1 MSGVSGRINQMPDLL
16 LLLQN
21 VSPFTQNLPAPFP
34 LSAGLTVPESALPVG
49 LLCPA
54 PQPRLWARI
63 TPLSPFRELTTWVL
77 VFSSPSSADVQF
89 HEARTLLQLVTC
101 ATPWKTLETIS
112 PIGE

>member
-1 MSGVSGRINQMPDLL
+1 MPDLL

-21 VSPFTQNLPAPFP
+21 VSPPHPESASPFP
-34 LSAGLTVPESALPVG
+34 TLFAGPTVPESALPVV

-89 HEARTLLQLVTC
+89 HEARTL
-101 ATPWKTLETIS
+101 S
-112 PIGE
+112 PACDMSYPMENTRNYFSNQ